1 MSDTSG
7 GGDRG
12 AAPAPGWWRA
22 DDGNWYPPAGG
33 APTSATPPTQAWTP
47 PPPPAGLAGPTA
59 AYGPPPGPAPGY
71 GYGYGYGPPAPV
83 TNGLAI
89 AALVCGILWLYW
101 IGSILALVF
110 GYVAKSQID
119 RSGGAQGGRGMA
131 IAGIVLGWVGVAAL
145 IFFFIVFVLFLNE
158 VDRLE
163 DFDDNGQFGALL
175 GLVRR

>member
-7 GGDRG
+7 GDRG
-12 AAPAPGWWRA
+12 APPAPGWWRA

-71 GYGYGYGPPAPV
+71 GYGYGYGPAAPV

-145 IFFFIVFVLFLNE
+145 IVVIVIFVAI
-158 VDRLE
+158 VDDIERLDEFE
-163 DFDDNGQFGALL
+163 DDGQFGVLL